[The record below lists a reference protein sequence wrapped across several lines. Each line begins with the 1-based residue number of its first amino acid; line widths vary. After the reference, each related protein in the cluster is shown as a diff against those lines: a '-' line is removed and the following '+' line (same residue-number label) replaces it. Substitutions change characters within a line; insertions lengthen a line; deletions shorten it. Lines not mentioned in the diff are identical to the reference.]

1 MAKVTANTSFDID
14 LSGDGFSEGYQA
26 TSYKATSTSFTIYYG
41 SSSFYSRIT
50 GKNFSYTQDGA
61 LKGGT
66 ITGLKDY
73 YFGDSVTVS
82 GLSVSASKLR
92 KYVLSDDVEGA
103 MGYMFRFSDTMSGG
117 GGNDILSSY
126 AGNDKLYGYSG
137 NDNLIGGSGNDELY
151 GGLGNDELD
160 GGTGN
165 DILDGGSGAD
175 VMRGGYGDD
184 TYVVD
189 NVGDLTFDEWDGG
202 NDTVNSYLAD
212 YTIHSAIE
220 NGRIMSDS
228 IANITGNGKDN
239 ILYAGQGNNVINGD
253 YGQDAV
259 SYLYAPSAVNIN
271 LSITTAQD
279 TGGSGTDKYVYIEH
293 LHGSNYDDTLYGGT
307 YSAHLRGNDGNDTL
321 DGSGNLS
328 LNNTLY
334 GDAGDDLLL
343 AGRGHNL
350 LDGGTGNDSVS
361 YYEGSLSGRT
371 VDLALT
377 SAQSTGG
384 SGTDTLNSVENIY
397 ATDFDDIIYGNGVAN
412 TLKGYAGNDTIDGR
426 AGDDALYGDSGDD
439 FLIGGSGNDLLD
451 GGSDT
456 DSVSYYDG
464 ATSGINVDLSIA
476 TAQSIGSAGT
486 DTLISIEN
494 LYATDFNDELYGN
507 SDANYLRGYDGHD
520 LLDGRGGNDTMRGDA
535 GNDLYIVRESGDIV
549 EEFADEGIDQVSSY
563 LSSYTLGAHVEYGQ
577 IMSSGAANLTGNSLD
592 NYIYAGTGDNVIDGD
607 SGSDAISY
615 LYAASGVTVDLS
627 LSSAQNTVGSGIDT
641 LFSIEHLFGSNFDDV
656 LYGSTDSNYLRG
668 YGGDDTLRGGASG
681 DNYLIGDEGDDALIG
696 GTDNDAF
703 DGGAGS
709 DLVSYYETATSGI
722 SIDLA
727 LNSAQSSTGGSG
739 TDTLI
744 SIERLDATD
753 FDDVLYGN
761 SQANIL
767 KGFEGDNILHG
778 RDGND
783 TLIGGT
789 GDDTFNG
796 GTGADTVSYY
806 DSATSGISIDLSLSS
821 AQSSTGGSGTD
832 TLISIE
838 RLYATDFDDSLYGTD
853 KANILV
859 GYDGNDYLD
868 GRAGN
873 DTMRGGDG
881 DDIYRV
887 RDSGDVVQESS
898 GEGTDFVHSHL
909 TNYTLS
915 DHVEDG
921 RIVIGANANLTG
933 NSLDNTLYAGRGSNV
948 IKGGAGTDTVSYL
961 QGAKSGITA
970 KLDTTASQSTGG
982 SGSDRLISIENLFGS
997 NFNDKL
1003 YGNDGANSL
1012 RGYEGNDLLDGR
1024 AGDDTMRGDAGNDHY
1039 YVRDSGDVVEEFVDE
1054 GTDRV
1059 NSYISSYTLTDHVE
1073 QGRIMSSGSAD
1084 LTGNSL
1090 NNFIFAGKGSN
1101 SIDGDTGTD
1110 TVSYLYGAKS
1120 GVTVDLSI
1128 TTAQNTLG
1136 SGTDTLISIERLYG
1150 SNFNDKLYGTTG
1162 SDYLRGYNGNDRL
1175 SSGGSGDNTLIG
1187 DGGNDYLLAGSGNDL
1202 LNGGSGTD
1210 TVSYLNGATSGV
1222 TIKLSTTAAQDTGGA
1237 GTDTLISIERLYGS
1251 NFNDSLYGN
1260 NGANRLRGYDGDDI
1274 LDGRGGKDILRGDG
1288 GNDTYFV
1295 RHSGDVV
1302 QEYSGGGTDR
1312 VNSYLSKHTLA
1323 KYVEEGRIMLNG
1335 KADLTGNGHKNVIYA
1350 GKGSNVI
1357 DGGSGQD
1364 TVSYLYGATAGIRAK
1379 LYSTATQSTG
1389 GSGSDRFKSI
1399 ENLHGSNFND
1409 KLYGNDKAN
1418 FLRGHDGNDRL
1429 DGRGG
1434 NDKLQGD
1441 GGNDYYYVRTS
1452 GDVVTEFAGEG
1463 TDRVHSYITN
1473 YTLTEHVEQGR
1484 IMSTKAANLTG
1495 NDLDNYL
1502 LAGKAKNTIDGGDG
1516 TDTVSYIAGATK
1528 GVIVDLDVAGAQN
1541 TVGSGSD
1548 TLTSIE
1554 NLYGSNYN
1562 DKLYGTD
1569 SANELKGYKG
1579 NDTLEGRDGNDI
1591 LIGDAGNDIL
1601 FGGNGADQLE
1611 GGDGDDLY
1619 IFSQGDSPVMTF
1631 DGVDTFTALNG
1642 LDVIS
1647 DFTLGDDSIDLSSL
1661 DFSNAFTGTAQD
1673 ENVSILDGDWDGT
1686 EFVVS
1691 NTGSDALV
1699 VYDGDDSAAAN
1710 FTGIVLSDFDE
1721 SLLQI
1726 TSSEDGITIS

>member
-1 MAKVTANTSFDID
+1 MAKLKVNTSLDVDMYDTDIG
-14 LSGDGFSEGYQA
+14 LIFYG
-26 TSYKATSTSFTIYYG
+26 TSYKTASTSFTIYFG
-41 SSSFYSRIT
+41 SNDAYIRLT
-50 GKNFSYTQDGA
+50 GKNFTYQNGF

-66 ITGLKDY
+66 ITGY
-73 YFGDSVTVS
+73 REVYESENVS
-82 GLSVSASKLR
+82 ITGTSISASKFIAHAKTGDSDGALSYMLR
-92 KYVLSDDVEGA
+92 NADSIYGNSGSDYLSA
-103 MGYMFRFSDTMSGG
+103 YA
-117 GGNDILSSY
+117 GNDKMYGY
-126 AGNDKLYGYSG
+126 AGNDKLYGGSG
-137 NDNLIGGSGNDELY
+137 NDQLYGGEGVDHLYGESGSDILNGDSGNDYLYGGSGNDQLLGGDGDDTLQGDKGNDVLF
-151 GGLGNDELD
+151 GGLGEDSIGGGDGNDIID
-160 GGTGN
+160 GGADDDSIGGGTGDDQLMGGEGDDDLSGFDGDDVLLGGAGNDTLKGMEGN
-165 DILDGGSGAD
+165 DILDGGT
-175 VMRGGYGDD
+175 GDD
-184 TYVVD
+184 D
-189 NVGDLTFDEWDGG
+189 MWGWDG
-202 NDTVNSYLAD
+202 NDTYFVDSALDAVHESFNWGIDQVNSYLAN
-212 YTIHSAIE
+212 YTLHLWVE
-220 NGRIMSDS
+220 NGRIMSAGTADMR
-228 IANITGNGKDN
+228 GNVSDN
-239 ILYAGQGNNVINGD
+239 LLYAGSGD
-253 YGQDAV
+253 NLIEGITGIDTV
-259 SYLYAPSAVNIN
+259 SYLYGATSGVTVDLA
-271 LSITTAQD
+271 ITTAQ
-279 TGGSGTDKYVYIEH
+279 
-293 LHGSNYDDTLYGGT
+293 
-307 YSAHLRGNDGNDTL
+307 
-321 DGSGNLS
+321 
-328 LNNTLY
+328 NTI
-334 GDAGDDLLL
+334 
-343 AGRGHNL
+343 
-350 LDGGTGNDSVS
+350 
-361 YYEGSLSGRT
+361 
-371 VDLALT
+371 
-377 SAQSTGG
+377 G
-384 SGTDTLNSVENIY
+384 SGTDTLDSIERLHGSNFNDTLY
-397 ATDFDDIIYGNGVAN
+397 GTTGNDYLRGHDGDDILDGRG
-412 TLKGYAGNDTIDGR
+412 TGNDTLLGDE
-426 AGDDALYGDSGDD
+426 GDDI
-439 FLIGGSGNDLLD
+439 LIGGTGSDIFNGG
-451 GGSDT
+451 GGSDF
-456 DSVSYYDG
+456 VSYFDT
-464 ATSGINVDLSIA
+464 ATSGINI
-476 TAQSIGSAGT
+476 
-486 DTLISIEN
+486 
-494 LYATDFNDELYGN
+494 
-507 SDANYLRGYDGHD
+507 
-520 LLDGRGGNDTMRGDA
+520 
-535 GNDLYIVRESGDIV
+535 
-549 EEFADEGIDQVSSY
+549 
-563 LSSYTLGAHVEYGQ
+563 
-577 IMSSGAANLTGNSLD
+577 
-592 NYIYAGTGDNVIDGD
+592 
-607 SGSDAISY
+607 
-615 LYAASGVTVDLS
+615 DLS
-627 LSSAQNTVGSGIDT
+627 L
-641 LFSIEHLFGSNFDDV
+641 
-656 LYGSTDSNYLRG
+656 
-668 YGGDDTLRGGASG
+668 
-681 DNYLIGDEGDDALIG
+681 
-696 GTDNDAF
+696 
-703 DGGAGS
+703 
-709 DLVSYYETATSGI
+709 TSH
-722 SIDLA
+722 
-727 LNSAQSSTGGSG
+727 QSSTGGSG
-739 TDTLI
+739 TDRLI
-744 SIERLDATD
+744 SIENLDATD

-796 GTGADTVSYY
+796 GSGADTVSYY

-997 NFNDKL
+997 IFNDKL
-1003 YGNDGANSL
+1003 YGNDGANAL
-1012 RGYEGNDLLDGR
+1012 RGHAGNDRLDGR
-1024 AGDDTMRGDAGNDHY
+1024 AGDDTMRGDTGNDHY
-1039 YVRDSGDVVEEFVDE
+1039 YVRDSGDVVVELSDE

-1059 NSYISSYTLTDHVE
+1059 NSYISSYTLVDNVE

-1090 NNFIFAGKGSN
+1090 DNFIFAGKGNN

-1136 SGTDTLISIERLYG
+1136 SGTDTLTSIERLYG

-1210 TVSYLNGATSGV
+1210 TVSYLNGATAGV
-1222 TIKLSTTAAQDTGGA
+1222 TVKLSTTAAQDTGGA

-1251 NFNDSLYGN
+1251 NFNDKLYGN
-1260 NGANRLRGYDGDDI
+1260 NGANRLTGYDGDDI

-1295 RHSGDVV
+1295 RNSGDVV

-1312 VNSYLSKHTLA
+1312 VNSYLSKYTLA
-1323 KYVEEGRIMLNG
+1323 KYVEEGRIMSNG

-1350 GKGSNVI
+1350 GKGSNVM

-1364 TVSYLYGATAGIRAK
+1364 TVSYLYGATSGINAK

-1399 ENLHGSNFND
+1399 ENLHGSDFND
-1409 KLYGNDKAN
+1409 RLYGNDKAN
-1418 FLRGHDGNDRL
+1418 FLRGHEGNDRL

-1434 NDKLQGD
+1434 NDTLQGD
-1441 GGNDYYYVRTS
+1441 GGDDYYYVRTS

-1463 TDRVHSYITN
+1463 TDRVHSYLTN
-1473 YTLTEHVEQGR
+1473 YTLTDHVEQGR

-1528 GVIVDLDVAGAQN
+1528 GVTVDLDIAGAQN

-1611 GGDGDDLY
+1611 GGDGKDLFM
-1619 IFSQGDSPVMTF
+1619 FSQGESPVMTF

-1661 DFSNAFTGTAQD
+1661 DFSNAFNGTAQD

-1710 FTGIVLSDFDE
+1710 FTGIVLSDVDE

-1726 TSSEDGITIS
+1726 ISSDDRITIS